1 MAQVAE
7 ASVDV
12 SNDANDANDASGDSH
27 QHTHEVEHEGHS
39 HDHSHDHSH
48 EHSHD
53 HSHDHSHGKP
63 AVQAERVKRSIDYD
77 LLEER
82 GAIEKTTDPGVKR
95 VRLLGSIKRRQYSN
109 SRSYSRLYHY

>member
-27 QHTHEVEHEGHS
+27 QHTHEVEHEGHSHDLS

-95 VRLLGSIKRRQYSN
+95 VRLLGSIKR
-109 SRSYSRLYHY
+109 